1 VLPGAFSAYRWKA
14 IDDEEIFENY
24 FKTLRIQN
32 PKVPKPKTFNPTRC
46 CEYSLNKLKGD
57 EEYELD

>member
-32 PKVPKPKTFNPTRC
+32 PKV
-46 CEYSLNKLKGD
+46 S
-57 EEYELD
+57 